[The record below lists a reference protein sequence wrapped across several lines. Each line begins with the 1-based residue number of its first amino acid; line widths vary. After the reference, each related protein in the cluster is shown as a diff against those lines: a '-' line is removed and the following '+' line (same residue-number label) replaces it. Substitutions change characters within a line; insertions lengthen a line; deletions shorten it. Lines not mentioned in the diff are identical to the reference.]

1 VSEKPVPSV
10 FNLASMGFAAALLL
24 ALGLG
29 VGYWLDGVLHTGAV
43 FTFVGLGVGVVAAV
57 ASTYFSAKRYL

>member
-1 VSEKPVPSV
+1 
-10 FNLASMGFAAALLL
+10 MGFAAALLL